1 VNSKILSP
9 YLISIVVAWLGAHIV
24 KYIIDFKN
32 GKKWEI
38 KAQLFMSGGM
48 PSSHSATVM
57 AVTTVI
63 GLRDGFGSGLFGLA
77 ILCAII
83 VMYDA
88 MKVRRSA
95 GEQGIAIKKL
105 IKEQKSNV
113 DVPYITMGHTL
124 LEVVAG
130 AMFGLVVGIVVF
142 FSAS

>member
-1 VNSKILSP
+1 
-9 YLISIVVAWLGAHIV
+9 
-24 KYIIDFKN
+24 
-32 GKKWEI
+32 
-38 KAQLFMSGGM
+38 MSGGM